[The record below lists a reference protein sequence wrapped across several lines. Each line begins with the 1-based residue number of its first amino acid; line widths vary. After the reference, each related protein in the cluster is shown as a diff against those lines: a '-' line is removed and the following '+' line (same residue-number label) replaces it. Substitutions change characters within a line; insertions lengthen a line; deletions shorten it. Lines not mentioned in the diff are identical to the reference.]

1 MNNDKDCRTSQ
12 FHVLHE
18 AADRLD
24 HYLDT
29 YEPSTAARIA
39 GHQLSD
45 ELRKI
50 AEDNA

>member
-1 MNNDKDCRTSQ
+1 MNERTPE
-12 FHVLHE
+12 FHTLHE

-29 YEPSTAARIA
+29 FEPSTAARIA

-45 ELRKI
+45 EVRKI
-50 AEDNA
+50 AEKETP